1 MFYSK
6 SFHISYKLMHDGCH
20 IPIFSNIY
28 QTALLFHLK

>member
-20 IPIFSNIY
+20 IPIFLDIS
-28 QTALLFHLK
+28 QTELLFRL